1 MTSPFHTSLTAMT
14 APDSGVDLG
23 VRVDRLGRSAVSMW
37 AYTGARTAFAGAAN
51 DIDALA
57 ARSAG

>member
-14 APDSGVDLG
+14 APGSGVDLG

-37 AYTGARTAFAGAAN
+37 GYAGRRAFAGAAN